1 MKNDSSD
8 EEWSDVEEE
17 VQPSSKALCLFCQEW
32 MAGTQECLGHM
43 ANSHNCDIMAYC
55 QQNVLDF
62 YGFVRLINFIR
73 KNKID
78 EERFGKLLIKD
89 FESEEYFRPVLEDD
103 GLLQINFDEILE
115 SFEISVGVEA
125 RNGRVAVPSSEEL
138 KILEV
143 KLEQAEHRALTAED
157 SLARA
162 LVDLDK
168 CRTQMKQVMFQKLDV
183 EVTSKGDSTSIGNAY
198 FESYAHHGI
207 HEEMLKDRVRTKSYQ
222 NFMLSNPDVFQGKVV
237 LDVGCGTGILSMFA
251 AKAGAK
257 LVFAVDQ
264 SEIVYQAM
272 DIVRE
277 NGLQDIVKVIKG
289 NVEKIVL
296 PDGIKKV
303 DIIISE
309 WMGYFLLFESMLDSI
324 IRCRDKFLGDE
335 GVAYPDCC
343 SISMTCVS
351 DENYWDSKIGF
362 WDAVYGCKMSCMK
375 KYVLEE
381 AIIDV
386 FNEDIIISKP
396 VEVKSIDVMKAK
408 IEELD
413 FKTDFDVVITKS
425 AVCTGMI
432 GHFDIGFQK
441 NLQNPISFSTGS
453 HSTPTHWKQTMF
465 LFEKKLTVQ
474 KGDILKSNI
483 NCRKDPK
490 DKRALIVELKVEKD
504 DKSESIKQTFSLN

>member
-8 EEWSDVEEE
+8 EEWSDLEEE
-17 VQPSSKALCLFCQEW
+17 IQPSLKALCLFCQEW
-32 MAGTQECLGHM
+32 MESTEECLGHM
-43 ANSHNCDIMAYC
+43 ADNHRCDIMAYC
-55 QQNVLDF
+55 QQNNLDF

-78 EERFGKLLIKD
+78 EEQFGKLVIKD

-103 GLLQINFDEILE
+103 GLLQTDFDGIFN
-115 SFEISVGVEA
+115 SFESSGVEA
-125 RNGRVAVPSSEEL
+125 RIGQVKVQSSEEFR
-138 KILEV
+138 ILEV
-143 KLEQAEHRALTAED
+143 KLEQAEFRALTAED

-162 LVDLDK
+162 VTDLDK
-168 CRTQMKQVMFQKLDV
+168 CRAQMKQVMLQRLEDV
-183 EVTSKGDSTSIGNAY
+183 EVTSKGDSTSSGNAY

-207 HEEMLKDRVRTKSYQ
+207 HEEMLKDIVRTESYQ
-222 NFMLSNPDVFQGKVV
+222 NFMLSNPDVFKGKVV

-289 NVEKIVL
+289 NAEKIVL
-296 PDGIKKV
+296 PDGMKKV

-324 IRCRDKFLGDE
+324 IQCRDKFLGYD
-335 GVAYPDCC
+335 GMAYPDCC
-343 SISMTCVS
+343 SMSMACVS
-351 DENYWDSKIGF
+351 DEKFWDEKIGF

-375 KYVLEE
+375 KYAMEE

-386 FNEDIIISKP
+386 FDEDIIISKP
-396 VEVKSIDVMKAK
+396 VEVKSINVMKAK
-408 IEELD
+408 IEDLD
-413 FKTDFDVVITKS
+413 FKTNFDVIITKS
-425 AVCTGMI
+425 TVCTGMI

-453 HSTPTHWKQTMF
+453 QSTPTHWKQTMF
-465 LFEKKLTVQ
+465 LFERKLKVQ
-474 KGDILKSNI
+474 KGDILKSKI
-483 NCRKDPK
+483 NCRKDPR
-490 DKRALIVELKVEKD
+490 DKRALIVELKVEKG
-504 DKSESIKQTFSLN
+504 DKSESVKQTFLLN